1 MFRGSII
8 KFFIFCC
15 FTLSVVG
22 CATDGADGVDG
33 ADGSSVNADSLAVKL
48 RTEITETLWDSLK
61 SEPFVDS
68 VYSSLF
74 NSAFSQAWLDSARQ
88 LLKDSLI
95 EDSYDSLYKVLY
107 DSVYY
112 DIYSKSVTRD
122 LVAYIYAQK
131 DDLYTS
137 YANLYSLMYTGY
149 RYPVPLA
156 VAVQNSGTVWRT
168 ILVKAWIPDF
178 SDTGSV
184 TTYVNPDSLKL
195 FGPTLNLLP
204 EAYLG
209 LTAAK
214 PVQVQVRAYA
224 LENNR
229 EILIF
234 SEAYPVIIHPVQIR
248 GAEYVGIDTYP
259 WDAVWVTPNMDSITA
274 LHTNLSSRLPSGTIL
289 GYQAYSGKTVEES
302 VTMQVQAVYEMLTA
316 KKISYVNNPDAGSIG
331 QKIKYPIEVLRTH
344 QANCIEGTFL
354 FASILESIG
363 IQVFIVHIPGHAF
376 IGWRTTRGGNT
387 LNFLETTQ
395 AWGDAPATYEQANVS
410 GIDKYNA
417 QVTAGNFADSTSRL
431 IDIAESRTLGI
442 LPNDIP

>member
-1 MFRGSII
+1 MLRESVF

-15 FTLSVVG
+15 FTLSMVG
-22 CATDGADGVDG
+22 CATDGADGLDG

-88 LLKDSLI
+88 VLKDSLI
-95 EDSYDSLYKVLY
+95 EDSYDSLYTALY

-122 LVAYIYAQK
+122 LGVYIYAQK

-137 YANLYSLMYTGY
+137 YANLYSLMYKGY
-149 RYPVPLA
+149 RHPVPLA
-156 VAVQNSGTVWRT
+156 VAVQNSGTVWRKVF
-168 ILVKAWIPDF
+168 VKAWIPDF

-204 EAYLG
+204 EAYLD

-248 GAEYVGIDTYP
+248 GAEYVGVDTYP

-302 VTMQVQAVYEMLTA
+302 VTMQVQAVYEMLTS
-316 KKISYVNNPDAGSIG
+316 KGISYVNNPDAGSIG

-344 QANCIEGTFL
+344 QANCIEGAFL
-354 FASILESIG
+354 FASILESID
-363 IQVFIVHIPGHAF
+363 IQVFVVHIPGHAF
-376 IGWRTTRGGNT
+376 IGWRTTQSGDT
-387 LNFLETTQ
+387 LNFLETTL
-395 AWGDAPATYEQANVS
+395 AWGDSPGTYEQANAS
-410 GIDKYNA
+410 GIEKYNT
-417 QVTAGNFADSTSRL
+417 QVSEGNFKDSTSRL
-431 IDIAESRTLGI
+431 IDIAKSRSMGI